1 MRVIPHPSPNR
12 DARMGGA
19 ALDMVILHYTGMETG
34 EAALARLV
42 DPSAAVSAHYLVEE
56 DGRVFR
62 LVDEA
67 ERAWHAG
74 VSYWQG
80 REVLNHHSIG
90 IEIVNPGHEF
100 GYRPFPE
107 AQIAAL
113 LALLA
118 DIAARHA
125 IRRDLYIGHSDVAPD
140 RKTDPGELFPWEQ
153 LAAAGFGIVPEGESA
168 VLADAGDIPADQL
181 AACWHQLAEI
191 GYRID
196 ANDPYGK
203 PADIVA
209 AFQRHWRRGGV
220 TGQIDRGTAA
230 AIASVR
236 DQIIRLKEA
245 S

>member
-1 MRVIPHPSPNR
+1 MQAISHPSPNR
-12 DARMGGA
+12 DARAGGITP
-19 ALDMVILHYTGMETG
+19 DMVILHYTGMETG

-42 DPSAAVSAHYLVEE
+42 DPSASVSAHYLVEE
-56 DGRVFR
+56 DGRIFQ

-67 ERAWHAG
+67 DRAWHAG
-74 VSYWQG
+74 VSHWQG
-80 REVLNHHSIG
+80 REALNHHSIG

-100 GYRPFPE
+100 GYRAFPE

-118 DIAARHA
+118 DIAGRRA

-140 RKTDPGELFPWEQ
+140 RKTDPGELFPWER
-153 LAAAGFGIVPEGESA
+153 LAAAGFGVMPAVEDA
-168 VLADAGDIPADQL
+168 VLADTGDAPADQL
-181 AACWHQLAEI
+181 AACWHHLAEI

-203 PADIVA
+203 GADIVA
-209 AFQRHWRRGGV
+209 AFQRHWRRGAV